1 MIATG
6 LRRCELLGLRWSDFE
21 PDAAKAVV
29 PDLARE
35 GVEFTSL
42 SAVEMGAACSAFQDG
57 VAAGDVVHA
66 GQPELDAAIATPE
79 PGWSAAEQGN

>member
-1 MIATG
+1 
-6 LRRCELLGLRWSDFE
+6 
-21 PDAAKAVV
+21 
-29 PDLARE
+29 
-35 GVEFTSL
+35 VEFTSL